1 MLGDS
6 CPRGSEFES
15 KCQIL
20 QGNVSHLYV
29 VKLWLCLKI
38 PKTNYERPGKKHFRK
53 ERPRTMKER
62 KNETTSKI
70 DM

>member
-1 MLGDS
+1 MQSEREGVRKRQNKRTKGKWSIGLVVMLGDS

-29 VKLWLCLKI
+29 VKL
-38 PKTNYERPGKKHFRK
+38 
-53 ERPRTMKER
+53 
-62 KNETTSKI
+62 
-70 DM
+70 